1 MAADAAAQTHGG
13 VADSGDRRPGDPG
26 RPPHGAGPG
35 PRADELR
42 SAPRDE
48 ALLNIDDVH
57 AGYGEIEVLR
67 GVSADVA
74 AGEIVSIIG
83 ANGAGKSTLL
93 RTIFGLVKPTAGHIR
108 LGGEDIA
115 ARPPVEVLR
124 RGCSYVPQGRCNFP
138 AMTVA
143 ENLEMGAYTR
153 SDDRVAADIERLMT
167 RFPVLRD
174 KRRALAGTLSGGQ
187 QQILEMAIALLLH
200 PRLLLIDEPSLGLDP
215 RMVEVVFSTIL
226 AINREGT
233 AVLMVEQNAVQAL
246 GIAHRGF
253 VLELGRNRFEG
264 TGQALLADPEVRAH
278 YLGG

>member
-1 MAADAAAQTHGG
+1 M
-13 VADSGDRRPGDPG
+13 ADSR
-26 RPPHGAGPG
+26 AG
-35 PRADELR
+35 
-42 SAPRDE
+42 E
-48 ALLNIDDVH
+48 ALLRLEDVH

-67 GVSADVA
+67 GVSADVR

-93 RTIFGLVKPTAGHIR
+93 RTVFGMVSPSRGRIR

-115 ARPPVEVLR
+115 GFDPVTVLR

-138 AMTVA
+138 AMSVE

-153 SDDRVAADIERLMT
+153 SDAHVRRDIEELLT
-167 RFPVLRD
+167 RFTVLGE
-174 KRRALAGTLSGGQ
+174 KRRAPAGTLSGGQ
-187 QQILEMAIALLLH
+187 QQILEIAIALLLH

-215 RMVEVVFSTIL
+215 RMVEIVFSTIV
-226 AINREGT
+226 AINAAGT
-233 AVLMVEQNAVQAL
+233 AVLMVEQNAKQAL
-246 GIAHRGF
+246 AISHRGF

-264 TGQALLADPEVRAH
+264 TGRALLENPEVRTH